1 MTDLTS
7 GEKRVWLQHPSLR
20 IGAIASLVLL
30 LVAFISLAWVP
41 YPIESINVGAALQD
55 PSGAHWL
62 GTDHLGRDLISMA
75 MKGMLTSFV
84 VAAVAVAI
92 GAIVGLPLGF
102 AAATW
107 GGGAD
112 WAILRVNEFL
122 LVFPALII
130 AILITAV
137 FGPSAVN
144 VMVAVGVF
152 NIPFF
157 ARAARDGVLSYNS
170 LNYVDAARLAGMG
183 SADIARR
190 HILPAIAGLIL
201 VQAVSQLAVGILAE
215 ASLSYV
221 GLGAQPPA
229 TSLGLML
236 RDAQA
241 YALLKPALAI
251 VPGLLLVLIVIAL
264 NLTGDGL
271 RQQLDPSLR
280 HLGGLRGSA

>member
-1 MTDLTS
+1 
-7 GEKRVWLQHPSLR
+7 
-20 IGAIASLVLL
+20 
-30 LVAFISLAWVP
+30 
-41 YPIESINVGAALQD
+41 
-55 PSGAHWL
+55 
-62 GTDHLGRDLISMA
+62 
-75 MKGMLTSFV
+75 
-84 VAAVAVAI
+84 
-92 GAIVGLPLGF
+92 
-102 AAATW
+102 
-107 GGGAD
+107 
-112 WAILRVNEFL
+112 
-122 LVFPALII
+122 
-130 AILITAV
+130 
-137 FGPSAVN
+137 
-144 VMVAVGVF
+144 
-152 NIPFF
+152 
-157 ARAARDGVLSYNS
+157 
-170 LNYVDAARLAGMG
+170 MG

-190 HILPAIAGLIL
+190 HILPANAGLIHE
-201 VQAVSQLAVGILAE
+201 QAESQLAVGILAE